1 MLWSGPMDARPR
13 TGGVPSASCNP
24 EPDMLKAVLT
34 VVLVIVLMALLA
46 RIAVLG
52 LAAVLVAG
60 LLWLMHGHRLTR

>member
-1 MLWSGPMDARPR
+1 
-13 TGGVPSASCNP
+13 
-24 EPDMLKAVLT
+24 MLKAVLT